1 MDIYA
6 SAKGDAVMND
16 TKLIINKLYYYSLE
30 NKKYSWEGKPILANR
45 AYAQYLK
52 QVKLL
57 EKINGDEL
65 ENILE
70 EMMADEDEYMQF
82 CGMVLALSFGLCREK
97 AKEILRKQLE
107 YYYDTELKDKT
118 KVRTGFSSYYI
129 KFNIDNTGTNKLYQK
144 QQRVGVYEKGWFDE

>member
-1 MDIYA
+1 MIDKKIIIKNIYDI
-6 SAKGDAVMND
+6 SLNHDD
-16 TKLIINKLYYYSLE
+16 YSG
-30 NKKYSWEGKPILANR
+30 EGKWILANR
-45 AYAQYLK
+45 AYALYLK
-52 QVKLL
+52 QVKIL
-57 EKINGDEL
+57 EKLKDVEL

-129 KFNIDNTGTNKLYQK
+129 KFNIDTKGTNKLYQK